1 MHHLRPPKIA
11 LNQAGKGDQ
20 SFLKTIQEVTHHD
33 TGLQRLAMS
42 MYSYVQ
48 QSKGQAA
55 NAAWPFS
62 HFSCQETAKLG
73 KFSHLVKPA
82 NHNRPNTD

>member
-1 MHHLRPPKIA
+1 
-11 LNQAGKGDQ
+11 
-20 SFLKTIQEVTHHD
+20 
-33 TGLQRLAMS
+33 MS